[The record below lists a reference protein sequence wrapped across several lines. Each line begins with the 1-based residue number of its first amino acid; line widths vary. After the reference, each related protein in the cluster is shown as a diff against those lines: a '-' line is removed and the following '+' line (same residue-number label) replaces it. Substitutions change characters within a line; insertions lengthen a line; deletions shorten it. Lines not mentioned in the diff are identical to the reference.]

1 MGWANRRFSP
11 ATAAQMS
18 LASSLKHQ
26 GLEGM
31 LNVEDL
37 RGALIVSCQAHG
49 DHPLRDTS
57 MISALAQCAERGGAA
72 AIRADGPE
80 DIRSIRE
87 AVSLPIVG
95 IYKVACG
102 SRFFITPT
110 LGHARNVV
118 AAGADMVAVEATL
131 EYRPDQ
137 GDLETLIRRIREELG
152 VPVVA
157 DISTFEEALRARKSG
172 AELVATTL
180 SGYTRD
186 SPEREE
192 PDLDLVKKLAEASVP
207 VVAEGHVRT
216 PEQVGELFNRGAHS
230 VVVGTAITDPVT
242 ITSWFARAARSKL

>member
-1 MGWANRRFSP
+1 
-11 ATAAQMS
+11 
-18 LASSLKHQ
+18 
-26 GLEGM
+26 M
-31 LNVEDL
+31 LNLEDL
-37 RGALIVSCQAHG
+37 RGTLIVSCQAHG

-80 DIRSIRE
+80 DVRSIRE

-95 IYKVACG
+95 IYKVPRG
-102 SRFFITPT
+102 GRFFITPT
-110 LGHARNVV
+110 LEHARVV
-118 AAGADMVAVEATL
+118 VDAGADVVALDATL
-131 EYRPDQ
+131 ENRPDRW
-137 GDLETLIRRIREELG
+137 DLENLVGRIGEELG

-157 DISTFEEALRARKSG
+157 DIATFEEGIRAWMSG

-186 SPEREE
+186 SPEREV
-192 PDLDLVKKLAEASVP
+192 PDLELVEKLAEAGVP

-216 PEQVGELFNRGAHS
+216 PEQVRELFNKGAHS

-242 ITSWFARAARSKL
+242 ITSWFTEAARRKL

>member
-1 MGWANRRFSP
+1 
-11 ATAAQMS
+11 
-18 LASSLKHQ
+18 
-26 GLEGM
+26 M

-49 DHPLRDTS
+49 DHPLRDPP

-87 AVSLPIVG
+87 AISLPIVG
-95 IYKVACG
+95 IYKVPRG
-102 SRFFITPT
+102 GRSFITPT
-110 LGHARNVV
+110 LEHAREVV
-118 AAGADMVAVEATL
+118 DAGADAVAFEATL
-131 EYRPDQ
+131 ENRPDQ
-137 GDLETLIRRIREELG
+137 RDLVNLIRRIGKELG

-157 DISTFEEALRARKSG
+157 DISTFEEGIRAWKSG

-180 SGYTRD
+180 SGYTSD
-186 SPEREE
+186 SPKREG
-192 PDLDLVKKLAEASVP
+192 PDLGLVKKLAEARVP

-216 PEQVGELFNRGAHS
+216 PEQVRELFNRGAHA

-242 ITSWFARAARSKL
+242 ITSWFAKAAGRTA

>member
-1 MGWANRRFSP
+1 
-11 ATAAQMS
+11 
-18 LASSLKHQ
+18 
-26 GLEGM
+26 M
-31 LNVEDL
+31 LNVENL
-37 RGALIVSCQAHG
+37 RGALVVSCQAHG

-95 IYKVACG
+95 IYKVPRG
-102 SRFFITPT
+102 GRFFITPT
-110 LGHARNVV
+110 LEHAREVV
-118 AAGADMVAVEATL
+118 DAGADVVAVEATL
-131 EYRPDQ
+131 ENRPDQ
-137 GDLETLIRRIREELG
+137 RDLENLIRQIGKELG

-157 DISTFEEALRARKSG
+157 DISTFEEGMRAWKSG

-180 SGYTRD
+180 SGYTSD
-186 SPEREE
+186 SPKREG
-192 PDLDLVKKLAEASVP
+192 PDLDLVEKLAEARVP

-216 PEQVGELFNRGAHS
+216 PEQVKELFNRGAHT

-242 ITSWFARAARSKL
+242 ITSWFAKAARRTA

>member
-1 MGWANRRFSP
+1 
-11 ATAAQMS
+11 
-18 LASSLKHQ
+18 
-26 GLEGM
+26 M

-49 DHPLRDTS
+49 DHPLRDAS
-57 MISALAQCAERGGAA
+57 ILSALAQCAERGGAA

-80 DIRSIRE
+80 DIRNIRE

-95 IYKVACG
+95 IYKVARE

-110 LGHARNVV
+110 LEHAREVV
-118 AAGADMVAVEATL
+118 AAGADVVAVEATS

-137 GDLETLIRRIREELG
+137 GDLETLIRLIREELG

-157 DISTFEEALRARKSG
+157 DISTFEEAIRARKSG
-172 AELVATTL
+172 ADLVATTL

-186 SPEREE
+186 SPERDE
-192 PDLDLVKKLAEASVP
+192 PDLELVKKLAEANVP

-216 PEQVGELFNRGAHS
+216 PEQVRKLFNKGAHS

-242 ITSWFARAARSKL
+242 ITSWFASAARRKV

>member
-1 MGWANRRFSP
+1 
-11 ATAAQMS
+11 
-18 LASSLKHQ
+18 
-26 GLEGM
+26 M

-57 MISALAQCAERGGAA
+57 MIAALAQCAERGGAA

-80 DIRSIRE
+80 DIQSIRE

-95 IYKVACG
+95 IYKVPHG
-102 SRFFITPT
+102 GRFFITPT
-110 LGHARNVV
+110 LEHAREVV
-118 AAGADMVAVEATL
+118 DAGADGVAVEATI
-131 EYRPDQ
+131 ENRPDQ
-137 GDLETLIRRIREELG
+137 GDLENLIRRIDEELR

-157 DISTFEEALRARKSG
+157 DISTYGEGIRAWRSG
-172 AELVATTL
+172 AQLVATTL
-180 SGYTRD
+180 SGYTSD

-192 PDLDLVKKLAEASVP
+192 PDLDLVKELVESSVP

-216 PEQVGELFNRGAHS
+216 PEQVRELFNGGAHA

-242 ITSWFARAARSKL
+242 ITSWFAKASKRMA